1 MIEPRV
7 LSKPIIRGVAVL
19 LCFFAATRAIFG
31 QESLR
36 NSSRECAICHIRWVD
51 TAFSAANPQDKEM
64 QSVLDR
70 KAGSGEMCL
79 SCHDGSV
86 VDSRFKVWA
95 TRHHS
100 TDVVPSPTV
109 KIPTDK
115 FPLDDNGH
123 MTCATCHTAHAVA
136 NSSDIRTVI
145 FLRQPNVNSS
155 FCISCHSGHAKK
167 NEFQHP
173 MGHAEAAVPQ
183 NIIDAGGKTSGDGH
197 IIFCQTCHEP
207 HGAQNAF
214 MLVLPPAQLCVSCH
228 KNKMADPNSLT
239 GMPVHRTYH
248 GFGPSAVL
256 PDANAAIDPNAELNC
271 VSCHRLHDAADKP
284 LLTRKNDNGSFCIE
298 CHKDKQG
305 VRNSIHDPTTSDW
318 GKNSSLFPAAFVLI
332 VIRYTAL
339 QRKPIYGSPSE
350 VKNRRRFVKAVIEQ
364 EGLENRRCQLMRA
377 GFLPK
382 LRTSRLKSRW

>member
-1 MIEPRV
+1 MTEARV
-7 LSKPIIRGVAVL
+7 LPKPIIRCVVL
-19 LCFFAATRAIFG
+19 LLLSFVSARPLFG

-36 NSSRECAICHIRWVD
+36 NSSRECAICHIRWAD
-51 TAFSAANPQDKEM
+51 ADFSAANPQDKVM

-115 FPLDDNGH
+115 FPLDDKGH
-123 MTCATCHTAHAVA
+123 MTCATCHTAHAVS

-155 FCISCHSGHAKK
+155 FCISCHSEHAEK
-167 NEFQHP
+167 NDFQHP
-173 MGHAEAAVPQ
+173 MGHSEAAIPQ
-183 NIIDAGGKTSGDGH
+183 SILAAGGKTSGDGH
-197 IIFCQTCHEP
+197 MIFCQTCHEP
-207 HGAQNAF
+207 HGAQNPF
-214 MLVLPPAQLCVSCH
+214 MLVLPVAQLCVSCH
-228 KNKMADPNSLT
+228 KNKMPEPNSST
-239 GMPVHRTYH
+239 TTSPRRTYH
-248 GFGPSAVL
+248 GIGPSQTSPDVNAVK
-256 PDANAAIDPNAELNC
+256 DPNAELDC

-284 LLTRKNDNGSFCIE
+284 LLTRKNENGSFCLE

-305 VRNSIHDPTTSDW
+305 I
-318 GKNSSLFPAAFVLI
+318 
-332 VIRYTAL
+332 
-339 QRKPIYGSPSE
+339 
-350 VKNRRRFVKAVIEQ
+350 
-364 EGLENRRCQLMRA
+364 
-377 GFLPK
+377 
-382 LRTSRLKSRW
+382 